1 MTSSRDSLIPD
12 TKPRSEAEA
21 RIEKALKVALDA
33 LETGPRT
40 EFISQNNTEAAYS
53 LYRASL
59 AKIIAILDG
68 GKS

>member
-21 RIEKALKVALDA
+21 RIEAALTVARECQRISEKRVRREPPDYMGAAFDGYEA
-33 LETGPRT
+33 LC
-40 EFISQNNTEAAYS
+40 
-53 LYRASL
+53 
-59 AKIIAILDG
+59 KIVGILDG